1 MPHVTVEYSA
11 NLDGKV
17 DMQGLCETIR
27 KAMLATGIFETGAVR
42 VRAIRCDAYS
52 IADAQ
57 PANAFVDISLRMGEG
72 RSMEVRKTAGT
83 AISFSAGTYLDKLF
97 ETPHF
102 ALSVEV
108 REISSELSWKKN
120 AMHARLRDA

>member
-1 MPHVTVEYSA
+1 MPHITVEYSA
-11 NLDGKV
+11 NLDDRV
-17 DMQGLCETIR
+17 DMAALCDTIR
-27 KAMLATGIFETGAVR
+27 KAVLATGIFELGAVR
-42 VRAIRCDAYS
+42 VRAVRCEAYS
-52 IADAQ
+52 IADAM
-57 PANAFVDISLRMGEG
+57 PENAFIDISLRMGEG
-72 RSMEVRKTAGT
+72 RPVDVRKTAGT
-83 AISFSAGTYLDKLF
+83 AISFSAGTFLDKLF

>member
-11 NLDGKV
+11 NLDDKV
-17 DMQGLCETIR
+17 DMKGLCETIR

-42 VRAIRCDAYS
+42 VRAIRCDAYA
-52 IADAQ
+52 IADAL
-57 PANAFVDISLRMGEG
+57 PENAFIDISLRMGEG
-72 RSMEVRKTAGT
+72 RSMEVKKTAGT
-83 AISFSAGTYLDKLF
+83 AISYSAGTFLDRLF